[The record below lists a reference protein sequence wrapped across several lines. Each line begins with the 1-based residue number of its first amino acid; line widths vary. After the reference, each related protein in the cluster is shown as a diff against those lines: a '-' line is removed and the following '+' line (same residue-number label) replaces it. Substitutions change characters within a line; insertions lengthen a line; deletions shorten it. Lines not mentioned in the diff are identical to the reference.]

1 MTVTE
6 DGGAE
11 TGQPPPRQ
19 MSLLFFILI
28 VLGLT
33 LVAGGVGFWGGLQIL
48 ASAER
53 TIRGQAAEPPG
64 LLADLQHGENA
75 NLKVLTPI
83 VTNLAGSPAA
93 WIRLEASL
101 MFRHEI
107 PADADGL
114 AARITEDILGF
125 LRTISLKD
133 IEGAT
138 GFQHLSEDLND
149 RVRVR
154 SDGRVREL
162 IIQGLIVE

>member
-1 MTVTE
+1 
-6 DGGAE
+6 
-11 TGQPPPRQ
+11 
-19 MSLLFFILI
+19 MSMLFFILI

-48 ASAER
+48 SSAER
-53 TIRGQAAEPPG
+53 TIRGKTAEPSG
-64 LLADLQHGENA
+64 LLGEMQHGANP

-83 VTNLAGSPAA
+83 VANLAGSPPV
-93 WIRLEASL
+93 WIRIESSL
-101 MFRHEI
+101 VFRDEI
-107 PADADGL
+107 PGDADGL
-114 AARITEDILGF
+114 AVRITEDIVGF
-125 LRTISLKD
+125 LRTLSVKD